1 MILFDRTLTPP
12 IKLVLAYPTFEL
24 TNLRTR
30 QFLSTLKT
38 FALVAVD
45 H

>member
-12 IKLVLAYPTFEL
+12 IKLVPCHPTFDHEPVK
-24 TNLRTR
+24 R